1 MNMKPLLSAIALA
14 TAFAGSAGAADIVSG
29 GDLRSV
35 DKWYGRAGGLTGSD
49 RVGALS
55 TGDAKVGVVFD
66 QDVAARTN
74 MQREQSSSQVGVAWD
89 REVAARTNMPRE
101 GTTVR
106 SSTATAPGPVH
117 N

>member
-1 MNMKPLLSAIALA
+1 MNMRTLLSAIALA
-14 TAFAGSAGAADIVSG
+14 TALGGTAGAADIVSG

-55 TGDAKVGVVFD
+55 TGDAKVGVIFD

-74 MQREQSSSQVGVAWD
+74 MRREQGSSQVGVAWD
-89 REVAARTNMPRE
+89 RDVAERTNMPRD

-106 SSTATAPGPVH
+106 SSTATVPGPVH

>member
-35 DKWYGRAGGLTGSD
+35 DKWYGRAGGLAGSD

-74 MQREQSSSQVGVAWD
+74 M
-89 REVAARTNMPRE
+89 PRE